1 MHRFTPS
8 KVEVCLPVVQLWL
21 LFVGTRQSARSQV
34 RSSTCKTNALEI
46 SPNQAKVSTC
56 GQLTPTALEGGS
68 CWYNGANIMKRFSA
82 TLLLSLSLSLS
93 RIGRGICAR

>member
-8 KVEVCLPVVQLWL
+8 KS
-21 LFVGTRQSARSQV
+21 R
-34 RSSTCKTNALEI
+34 
-46 SPNQAKVSTC
+46 C

-68 CWYNGANIMKRFSA
+68 GWYNEGNIMKRFSA

-93 RIGRGICAR
+93 RIGRGICAG